1 MVMERLTKYFSH
13 RYAPRWLILGIDT
26 CIVLVAVIGAAL
38 LRFNFN
44 LNADFF
50 DHLVFD
56 AFVVAG
62 VRLCFFIVFRTYSGI
77 IRFTSLEDGQRIFKA
92 LVSGTLVLL
101 SFNMV
106 SYLATGSFLI
116 STAILIIEFLATI
129 SMMFGFRVGVK
140 LIYHKLL
147 KHSETDKTSRKVLI
161 YGAGKSGLITKH
173 AIDTDGEVS
182 YELVGFVD
190 DDPDKRFKRLEGLTI
205 YNTAK
210 DFEAIFEQHNV
221 DLLIFSIQEIAA
233 KTKQHIIEWCLQQGV
248 EVKSVPPA
256 NYWINGELSSQQI
269 KNVSINDLL
278 ERDPIQLDRN
288 EIYREITDQ
297 YVLVTGATGSIG
309 SELVRQILRFSPAK
323 LILLDV
329 SESGLH
335 ELTLE
340 LQEKWDFPD
349 FDAVIA
355 DVRDSQRIQRV
366 MKHYQPTMI
375 FHAAAYK
382 HVPVLETN
390 PSEAVCTNIQ
400 GTKIMA
406 DMAIRY
412 NAQKFILIST
422 DKAVNPT
429 NVMGA
434 SKRIAEIYAQSLNYF
449 LNGMKAGSSTC
460 FITTR
465 FGNVLGSNGSVIPRF
480 RKQIQEGGPVTVTH
494 PDISRYFM
502 TIPEACQLVLEAGY
516 IGKGSEIFLFDMG
529 ESVRIY
535 DMACKMIKLS
545 GFEPEV
551 DIPITF
557 TGLRPGEKLTEEVL
571 SNEENAL
578 PTHHQKITIARVAN
592 TDFEGV
598 APQIDELI
606 RFAQQNGEGYGVVKR
621 MKHLVPE
628 YKSQNSAYQVLD
640 SDDRPEPVSS

>member
-1 MVMERLTKYFSH
+1 M
-13 RYAPRWLILGIDT
+13 
-26 CIVLVAVIGAAL
+26 
-38 LRFNFN
+38 RFNFN

-101 SFNMV
+101 AFNMV
-106 SYLATGSFLI
+106 GYLATGSFLI

-147 KHSETDKTSRKVLI
+147 KQSETDKTSRKVLI

-233 KTKQHIIEWCLQQGV
+233 KTKQQTIEWCLQQGV